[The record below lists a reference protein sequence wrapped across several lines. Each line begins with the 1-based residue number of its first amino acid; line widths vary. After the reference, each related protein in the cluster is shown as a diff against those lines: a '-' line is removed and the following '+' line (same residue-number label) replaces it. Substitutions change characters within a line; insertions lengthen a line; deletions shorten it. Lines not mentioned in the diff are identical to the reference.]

1 MGHRFSR
8 MTPVVAVVDDDLSM
22 LQSLGDLLESAG
34 YLVRAFPS
42 ATSLLDAVD
51 LAGIDCLVT
60 DIGMPAVTDG
70 LELKRIVHLHRPE
83 LPIILIT
90 GREVTEEILASAR
103 QSQGLFRKPFN
114 TQQLLVAVREA
125 IDHGER

>member
-1 MGHRFSR
+1 V
-8 MTPVVAVVDDDLSM
+8 TPVVAVVDDDLSV

-34 YLVRAFPS
+34 YMVQVFPS

-60 DIGMPAVTDG
+60 DIGMPEVTDG
-70 LELKRIVHLHRPE
+70 LELKRIVHRHRPD

-90 GREVTEEILASAR
+90 GREVTAELLASVR
-103 QSQGLFRKPFN
+103 HSHDLFRKPFD
-114 TQQLLVAVREA
+114 TQQLLAAVHEA
-125 IDHGER
+125 IRSRRPLER

>member
-1 MGHRFSR
+1 

-70 LELKRIVHLHRPE
+70 LELERIVHLHRPE

-114 TQQLLVAVREA
+114 AQQLLVAVREA
-125 IDHGER
+125 IGHDER